1 MNFIPTKIE
10 DLIVIEPKVYTDDR
24 GYFYETYKKRELE
37 SYLGYTVNF
46 FQGNESKSTFG
57 VLRGLH
63 FQAPPYAQT
72 KLVRVIQ
79 GSVLDVA
86 VDIRKGSKTYGQHI
100 TVELS
105 EYNKR
110 QLFIPKGFA
119 HGFVVLSDEAIFS
132 YQVDNYYNK
141 ESEGGIL
148 FNSSELNVNWQ
159 IETKNL
165 KLSSKDKLLSNFKDF
180 TSPFS
185 ITEKYYESF

>member
-1 MNFIPTKIE
+1 MNFMPTKIE

-46 FQGNESKSTFG
+46 IQGNESKSTFG

>member
-1 MNFIPTKIE
+1 MNFMRTEIE

-46 FQGNESKSTFG
+46 IQGNESKSTFG

-185 ITEKYYESF
+185 ITEK

>member
-46 FQGNESKSTFG
+46 IQGNESKSTFG

-100 TVELS
+100 TTELS

-165 KLSSKDKLLSNFKDF
+165 KLSSKDKLLSSFKDF

>member
-37 SYLGYTVNF
+37 SYLGYTVKF
-46 FQGNESKSTFG
+46 IQGNESKSTFG

-165 KLSSKDKLLSNFKDF
+165 KLSPKDKLLSNFKDF

>member
-1 MNFIPTKIE
+1 MNFMRTEIE

-24 GYFYETYKKRELE
+24 GYFYENYKKRELE
-37 SYLGYTVNF
+37 SYLGYAVNF
-46 FQGNESKSTFG
+46 IQGNESKSTFG

-86 VDIRKGSKTYGQHI
+86 VDIRKGSKTYGQHVA
-100 TVELS
+100 TELS

-165 KLSSKDKLLSNFKDF
+165 KLSPKDKILPNFKDF

-185 ITEKYYESF
+185 ITEQYYESF

>member
-46 FQGNESKSTFG
+46 IQGNESKSTFG

>member
-37 SYLGYTVNF
+37 SYLGYAVNF
-46 FQGNESKSTFG
+46 IQGNESKSTFG

-86 VDIRKGSKTYGQHI
+86 VDIRKGSKTYGQH
-100 TVELS
+100 VALELS

-110 QLFIPKGFA
+110 QLFIPRGFA
-119 HGFVVLSDEAIFS
+119 HGFAVLSDEAIFS

-165 KLSSKDKLLSNFKDF
+165 KLSPKDKLLSNFKDF

-185 ITEKYYESF
+185 ITEQYYESF

>member
-1 MNFIPTKIE
+1 MNFMRTEIE

-46 FQGNESKSTFG
+46 IQGNESKSTFG

-86 VDIRKGSKTYGQHI
+86 VDIRKGSKT
-100 TVELS
+100 
-105 EYNKR
+105 
-110 QLFIPKGFA
+110 
-119 HGFVVLSDEAIFS
+119 
-132 YQVDNYYNK
+132 
-141 ESEGGIL
+141 
-148 FNSSELNVNWQ
+148 
-159 IETKNL
+159 
-165 KLSSKDKLLSNFKDF
+165 
-180 TSPFS
+180 
-185 ITEKYYESF
+185 

>member
-46 FQGNESKSTFG
+46 IQGNESKSTFG

-86 VDIRKGSKTYGQHI
+86 VDIRKGSKTYGQH
-100 TVELS
+100 VALELS

-180 TSPFS
+180 TTPFS